1 VGLNTVSATDGAT
14 VTRPQA
20 VQRWVYLFGLVALA
34 SAMQYALSATSL
46 GTLGSLIG
54 LLAFAYEIFL
64 LWTTYQSP
72 KKQGYHD
79 VQAGTVVIK
88 RG

>member
-1 VGLNTVSATDGAT
+1 MQS
-14 VTRPQA
+14 
-20 VQRWVYLFGLVALA
+20 ALA
-34 SAMQYALSATSL
+34 RRDL

-54 LLAFAYEIFL
+54 LLAFGYEIFL

-79 VQAGTVVIK
+79 VQAGTVVVK
-88 RG
+88 RA

>member
-1 VGLNTVSATDGAT
+1 L
-14 VTRPQA
+14 Q
-20 VQRWVYLFGLVALA
+20 LALGG
-34 SAMQYALSATSL
+34 SDL

-54 LLAFAYEIFL
+54 LLAFGYLIFL

-79 VQAGTVVIK
+79 VQAGTVVVK
-88 RG
+88 RA